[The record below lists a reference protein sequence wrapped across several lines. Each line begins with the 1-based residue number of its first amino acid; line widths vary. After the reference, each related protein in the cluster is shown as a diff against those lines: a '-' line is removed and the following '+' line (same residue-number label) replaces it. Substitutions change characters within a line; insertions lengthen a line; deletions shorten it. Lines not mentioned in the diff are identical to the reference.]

1 MAEEDAK
8 REIAALEHELQRA
21 RQTAEKNHAALSAL
35 DEQRRE
41 REGRLAVALRAQHDF
56 EQRLEEKRIELA
68 RAEAEAAL
76 AVVRQ
81 ALEDRD
87 AAADAFASAV
97 QLVALRLQGFDAA
110 QETAQNAWQALLS
123 SRTVELPAL
132 VSELPDEDPH
142 QQPEIVTQALG
153 TLTEL
158 VKQRVDQELERDLIE
173 AAARSPLGNDIANLP
188 EHLRELARARFF
200 SLARERRQ
208 S

>member
-1 MAEEDAK
+1 MAEDDAK

-21 RQTAEKNHAALSAL
+21 RQAAEKNHAALSAL

-81 ALEDRD
+81 ALADRD
-87 AAADAFASAV
+87 AAADAFASVV
-97 QLVALRLQGFDAA
+97 QLVALRLQEFDTA
-110 QETAQNAWQALLS
+110 QETARNAWQALLS
-123 SRTVELPAL
+123 SAVEMPAV

-142 QQPEIVTQALG
+142 QQPDIVTEALA

-200 SLARERRQ
+200 SIARERRQ